1 MKRPLTGLVVVYA
14 SGIWLGSVVHWP
26 VPALGWIVGS
36 CLVAFF
42 TLCRSRY
49 SLAALLVTGLA
60 SGMLAYRWSTTNLSP
75 NYVAHLLDHRDQNI
89 ALRGIIVSD
98 PGYRQAEGA
107 DAEPTGD
114 RHSFKL
120 ELEALNTHGLWQVAT
135 GRVLVFISVT
145 REQDPL
151 HYGDRI
157 ECTAILRVPPPARNP
172 GTFDWS
178 RWLER
183 QNIQFTATIR
193 KGDLCTILNV
203 ARGHPLIALSL
214 RLRERF
220 ERALHY
226 GLEGEPQL
234 AGVLAGMIIGERT
247 EIPPQT
253 YADFQR
259 TGVFHIFSVSGLN
272 VTLVAVVV
280 MVLMRLARVP
290 SRWRGLLAIPLLVL
304 YVFATGS
311 RPGAMRALVMA
322 GVVLVGWAV
331 VRPSDILNSL
341 AAAALV
347 ILVYD
352 PMQLFDGG
360 FILSFVAVVSLIL
373 LTPPIE
379 RRLGGWCAPDP
390 LVPRPL
396 AGNWWRPSAFWLVRA
411 VSGSIAAW
419 LGMLPLMALYF
430 NLFSPVSIL
439 ANVAVIPLLGLI
451 TALGML
457 AMPAYAVWPW
467 LALTFNNA
475 NLFLLSMMIRAVEWL
490 SHIPWG
496 HQFVQSPPLWVVAM
510 YYALLALVLNRTL
523 TRRHKRLALTVGLSL
538 FGAAIL
544 FIAWP
549 EDVVEITALDLHD
562 GMAVFV
568 NAPGEQ
574 HDWLLDGGGDWS
586 GERVVVPYLRA
597 QGVDRLDAIVLT
609 RGDKAHAAGLC
620 DVAKCIPISQAAHGG
635 TGSRSTFFWDWLE
648 LVRKRH
654 LRIAAL
660 REGDDWMAGRG
671 VQVRVLNPPRESSY
685 DRSDDNAVV
694 LLLEFGPT
702 RLLLTSDTG
711 ETVERRLLTSHAD
724 VRAHVII
731 KGRHAIESSCTDDF
745 LDAVRPTAVIQCVS
759 PRPSDR
765 YLQPDV
771 RDRLRQRGVPY
782 YRTDETGAVTIRL
795 TRRGCTLRT
804 CFAAAAPIGKE
815 P

>member
-26 VPALGWIVGS
+26 LPALGWIVGI

-42 TLCRSRY
+42 ALCRTRY
-49 SLAALLVTGLA
+49 SLAALLVAGLA

-75 NYVAHLLDHRDQNI
+75 NHVAHLLDRRDQNI

-120 ELEALNTHGLWQVAT
+120 ELEALNTHGLWRVAS

-145 REQDPL
+145 REQEPL

-157 ECTAILRVPPPARNP
+157 ECTAILRVPQPARNP

-178 RWLER
+178 RWLAR
-183 QNIQFTATIR
+183 QHISFTTTIR
-193 KGDLCTILNV
+193 KTDSCAVLATGCGNRLV
-203 ARGHPLIALSL
+203 ALSL

-220 ERALHY
+220 EKALRV

-272 VTLVAVVV
+272 VTLVAIVV
-280 MVLMRLARVP
+280 MVVLRLARVP

-311 RPGAMRALVMA
+311 RPGAMRTLVMA

-352 PMQLFDGG
+352 PLQLFDGG
-360 FILSFVAVVSLIL
+360 FILSFAAVLSLIL

-379 RRLGGWCAPDP
+379 RCLGWWCAPDP

-396 AGNWWRPSAFWLVRA
+396 AGRWWRAPAFWFVRD

-419 LGMLPLMALYF
+419 IGMLPLMALYF

-457 AMPAYAVWPW
+457 AMPAYAAWPW

-475 NLFLLSMMIRAVEWL
+475 NFFLLTVMIRAVEWL

-496 HQFVQSPPLWVVAM
+496 HQFVQAQPTWWVVV
-510 YYALLALVLNRTL
+510 YYGLLALLL
-523 TRRHKRLALTVGLSL
+523 IKRLSWARRLAASFAVILASCVVQLLTS
-538 FGAAIL
+538 
-544 FIAWP
+544 WP
-549 EDVVEITALDLHD
+549 KETVEITALDLHD

-568 NAPGEQ
+568 NTPGQ
-574 HDWLLDGGGDWS
+574 NHDWLLDGGGDWS
-586 GERVVVPYLRA
+586 GGRVIVPYLRG
-597 QGVDRLDAIVLT
+597 QGVDRLDTIVLT
-609 RGDKAHAAGLC
+609 RGDKAHAVGLSN
-620 DVAKCIPISQAAHGG
+620 VVENIRTVRAVHSA
-635 TGSRSTFFWDWLE
+635 TGSRSKFFWDWLE
-648 LVRKRH
+648 LMRQRR
-654 LRIAAL
+654 LQIL
-660 REGDDWMAGRG
+660 TTREGDDWPVNGDLHL
-671 VQVRVLNPPRESSY
+671 RVLNPPRESPY
-685 DRSDDNAVV
+685 TRSDDNAIV
-694 LLLEFGPT
+694 LLLEFGSN
-702 RLLLTSDTG
+702 RVLFTSDAG
-711 ETVERRLLTSHAD
+711 ASVERRLLENHTD
-724 VRAHVII
+724 VRAEVII
-731 KGRHAIESSCTDDF
+731 KGRHSEEMSCTHEF
-745 LDAVRPTAVIQCVS
+745 LDAVRPEVVVQSVS
-759 PRPSDR
+759 SRPSDR
-765 YLQPDV
+765 YLQPDL
-771 RDRLRQRGVPY
+771 RDRLRQRGLRY
-782 YRTDETGAVTIRL
+782 YRTDETGAVILRL
-795 TRRGCTLRT
+795 TRTGYSIRT
-804 CFAAAAPIGKE
+804 WNPQ
-815 P
+815 